1 MIKKTYHT
9 KEKKSLKK
17 PKAEDPVQPVDPNC
31 VELPVEKIIAPVIAA
46 VIAEITDV
54 KSKKKRKLKPSE
66 KPHYVNSK
74 QFEEEIRQY
83 YNTDN
88 MTEYLADAIRRISHG
103 LSFAP
108 NFINYSYRDEMI
120 GDAVVKMYQA
130 LKYKKFKLDHGF
142 SPFSYFTTIA
152 FHAFISRIKK
162 EKKHH
167 QLIVDYRERNYDSLI
182 NQNEDETGIR
192 ICTPGLDSGVLDNS
206 MYNEGNA

>member
-1 MIKKTYHT
+1 MIKKTSHT
-9 KEKKSLKK
+9 KQKKSQKK
-17 PKAEDPVQPVDPNC
+17 PSPEDSDQPVNLEGLD
-31 VELPVEKIIAPVIAA
+31 LPEEKIVAS
-46 VIAEITDV
+46 VIAEITDE
-54 KSKKKRKLKPSE
+54 KPKKKQKLKPSE

-83 YNTDN
+83 YKSDN
-88 MTEYLADAIRRISHG
+88 MTEYLADAIRRIAHG

-167 QLIVDYRERNYDSLI
+167 QLIADYRERNYDSLI

-192 ICTPGLDSGVLDNS
+192 VCTPGSDTGILDNS
-206 MYNEGNA
+206 LYNEGNA

>member
-1 MIKKTYHT
+1 MNKKTYHI
-9 KEKKSLKK
+9 KQKKSSNKSK
-17 PKAEDPVQPVDPNC
+17 PDL
-31 VELPVEKIIAPVIAA
+31 ELPPGLA
-46 VIAEITDV
+46 VISSIVVALSGAAPTQRG
-54 KSKKKRKLKPSE
+54 RKLKPSE

-83 YNTDN
+83 YNTED
-88 MTEYLADAIRRISHG
+88 MTSYLAEAIRRIAYG

-167 QLIVDYRERNYDSLI
+167 QLIADYRERNYDSLL
-182 NQNEDETGIR
+182 NRDEDETGIR
-192 ICTPGLDSGVLDNS
+192 VCSSDTSGGLDNS
-206 MYNEGNA
+206 FYNESNA

>member
-1 MIKKTYHT
+1 MIKKQSPT
-9 KEKKSLKK
+9 KQKKS
-17 PKAEDPVQPVDPNC
+17 
-31 VELPVEKIIAPVIAA
+31 
-46 VIAEITDV
+46 
-54 KSKKKRKLKPSE
+54 SKKSNKIDLPIDEAAIVSSIVASLTGENAVAAAPANKKLKPHE

-74 QFEEEIRQY
+74 QFEDEIRLY
-83 YNTDN
+83 YKTDK
-88 MTEYLADAIRRISHG
+88 MTEYLADSIRRIAYG

-167 QLIVDYRERNYDSLI
+167 QLVADYRERNYSSLI
-182 NQNEDETGIR
+182 NQNED
-192 ICTPGLDSGVLDNS
+192 DSGVRVYTQEASGPLDNS
-206 MYNEGNA
+206 GYNESNA

>member
-1 MIKKTYHT
+1 MNKKP
-9 KEKKSLKK
+9 LKK
-17 PKAEDPVQPVDPNC
+17 QKQKTTISEID
-31 VELPVEKIIAPVIAA
+31 EIGIITTVVAVLTGQDTKSPIA
-46 VIAEITDV
+46 
-54 KSKKKRKLKPSE
+54 KKLKPSE

-74 QFEEEIRQY
+74 EFEEQIRLY
-83 YNTDN
+83 YKTDVI
-88 MTEYLADAIRRISHG
+88 TEYLAEAIRRIAYG

-167 QLIVDYRERNYDSLI
+167 QIITDYRERNYDSLI
-182 NQNEDETGIR
+182 NKDEEQTGIR
-192 ICTPGLDSGVLDNS
+192 VNTKDYGILDNS
-206 MYNEGNA
+206 IHNEGNA

>member
-1 MIKKTYHT
+1 MIKKTSHT
-9 KEKKSLKK
+9 KQKKSQKK
-17 PKAEDPVQPVDPNC
+17 SKEVTLPVDDAIDESVVASVVANLTNEGPA
-31 VELPVEKIIAPVIAA
+31 K
-46 VIAEITDV
+46 
-54 KSKKKRKLKPSE
+54 KLKPSE

-83 YNTDN
+83 YKTDK
-88 MTEYLADAIRRISHG
+88 MTEYLADSIRRIAYG

-167 QLIVDYRERNYDSLI
+167 QLIADYRERNYDSLI
-182 NQNEDETGIR
+182 NKNEDETGVR
-192 ICTPGLDSGVLDNS
+192 VCTPGADAGVLDNS
-206 MYNEGNA
+206 LYNEGNA

>member
-1 MIKKTYHT
+1 MNKKTYHT
-9 KEKKSLKK
+9 KQKKSLKK
-17 PKAEDPVQPVDPNC
+17 SQVKP
-31 VELPVEKIIAPVIAA
+31 ELPIDLADLNTVIAVLSGQA
-46 VIAEITDV
+46 SAKTG
-54 KSKKKRKLKPSE
+54 KKLKPSE

-83 YNTDN
+83 YKTEN
-88 MTEYLADAIRRISHG
+88 MTEYLAEAIRRISHG
-103 LSFAP
+103 LSYAP

-167 QLIVDYRERNYDSLI
+167 QLIVDYRERNYDSLL
-182 NQNEDETGIR
+182 NRDEDETGIR
-192 ICTPGLDSGVLDNS
+192 ICTNGPRGDLDNS
-206 MYNEGNA
+206 LYNEGNA

>member
-1 MIKKTYHT
+1 MKKN
-9 KEKKSLKK
+9 KKQLKK
-17 PKAEDPVQPVDPNC
+17 KEVTDT
-31 VELPVEKIIAPVIAA
+31 ELPPDLIDIKSVIG
-46 VIAEITDV
+46 VISDET
-54 KSKKKRKLKPSE
+54 KSTGASKKLKPSE

-74 QFEEEIRQY
+74 QFEEELRIY
-83 YNTDN
+83 YKTDK
-88 MTEYLADAIRRISHG
+88 MTEYLAEAIRRIAYG

-130 LKYKKFKLDHGF
+130 LKYKKFKLNQGF

-167 QLIVDYRERNYDSLI
+167 QLVADYRERNYDNLI
-182 NQNEDETGIR
+182 NKDEDGTGIR
-192 ICTPGLDSGVLDNS
+192 VYTPDSGGGLDNS
-206 MYNEGNA
+206 LYNESNA

>member
-1 MIKKTYHT
+1 MSKKTSPT
-9 KEKKSLKK
+9 KQKKSSKRSEADL
-17 PKAEDPVQPVDPNC
+17 
-31 VELPVEKIIAPVIAA
+31 ELPPILADLSSVVAA
-46 VIAEITDV
+46 LTGEQAGPTPG
-54 KSKKKRKLKPSE
+54 KKLKPSE

-83 YNTDN
+83 YKTDK
-88 MTEYLADAIRRISHG
+88 MTEYLADSIRRIAYG

-167 QLIVDYRERNYDSLI
+167 QLIADYRERNYDSLL
-182 NQNEDETGIR
+182 NKDEEDTGVR
-192 ICTPGLDSGVLDNS
+192 VYSHDNGGGLDNS
-206 MYNEGNA
+206 LYNESNA

>member
-1 MIKKTYHT
+1 MKKKNKTP
-9 KEKKSLKK
+9 K
-17 PKAEDPVQPVDPNC
+17 PEASTTSQGD
-31 VELPVEKIIAPVIAA
+31 PVEKKIVQEAVAGLATPAA
-46 VIAEITDV
+46 TPAV
-54 KSKKKRKLKPSE
+54 KGKKLKPSE

-74 QFEEEIRQY
+74 QFEDEIRQFY
-83 YNTDN
+83 KTEAITD
-88 MTEYLADAIRRISHG
+88 YLAEAIRRIAYG

-108 NFINYSYRDEMI
+108 NFINYSYRDEMV

-167 QLIVDYRERNYDSLI
+167 QLINDFRERNYDSLI
-182 NQNEDETGIR
+182 NSNEEATGIR
-192 ICTPGLDSGVLDNS
+192 ICSDSGNTGGLDNS
-206 MYNEGNA
+206 LYNESNA

>member
-1 MIKKTYHT
+1 MKKKH
-9 KEKKSLKK
+9 SKK
-17 PKAEDPVQPVDPNC
+17 PKKALPESKPTADPV
-31 VELPVEKIIAPVIAA
+31 EEKLYKEAVAQITAPPP
-46 VIAEITDV
+46 EG
-54 KSKKKRKLKPSE
+54 KKLKPSE

-74 QFEEEIRQY
+74 QFEDEIRLFY
-83 YNTDN
+83 KTGDITN
-88 MTEYLADAIRRISHG
+88 YLADSIRRIAYG

-167 QLIVDYRERNYDSLI
+167 QLIADYRERNYDALVNS
-182 NQNEDETGIR
+182 NEDETGIR
-192 ICTPGLDSGVLDNS
+192 VYSDPGNLDNS
-206 MYNEGNA
+206 LYNQSNA

>member
-1 MIKKTYHT
+1 MSKKTSPT
-9 KEKKSLKK
+9 KRKKSSKRS
-17 PKAEDPVQPVDPNC
+17 EVDL
-31 VELPVEKIIAPVIAA
+31 ELPPELADLSSVVAALTGEQSGPVPG
-46 VIAEITDV
+46 
-54 KSKKKRKLKPSE
+54 KKLKPSE

-83 YNTDN
+83 YKTDK
-88 MTEYLADAIRRISHG
+88 MTEYLADSIRRIAYG

-167 QLIVDYRERNYDSLI
+167 QLITDYRERNYDSLL
-182 NQNEDETGIR
+182 NKDEDDTGVR
-192 ICTPGLDSGVLDNS
+192 VYSHDNGGGLDNS
-206 MYNEGNA
+206 LYNESNA

>member
-1 MIKKTYHT
+1 MKKPLNKTNKLNPDLPPELADLKSVINAIID
-9 KEKKSLKK
+9 KEKSTK
-17 PKAEDPVQPVDPNC
+17 PGK
-31 VELPVEKIIAPVIAA
+31 
-46 VIAEITDV
+46 
-54 KSKKKRKLKPSE
+54 KLKPSE

-74 QFEEEIRQY
+74 QFEEEIERY
-83 YNTDN
+83 YKTDN
-88 MTEYLADAIRRISHG
+88 MTKYLAEAIRRIAYG

-130 LKYKKFKLDHGF
+130 LKYKKFKLNQGF

-167 QLIVDYRERNYDSLI
+167 QLIADFRERNYDSLI
-182 NQNEDETGIR
+182 NKDEDGTGVR
-192 ICTPGLDSGVLDNS
+192 VYTHDTGGGLDNS
-206 MYNEGNA
+206 LYNESNA

>member
-1 MIKKTYHT
+1 MIKKPSPT
-9 KEKKSLKK
+9 KQKKSSK
-17 PKAEDPVQPVDPNC
+17 
-31 VELPVEKIIAPVIAA
+31 
-46 VIAEITDV
+46 
-54 KSKKKRKLKPSE
+54 KSKADNLLPDEQKIVSSIVASLTGENQAPASRKLKPHE

-74 QFEEEIRQY
+74 QFEDEIRQY
-83 YNTDN
+83 YKTDK
-88 MTEYLADAIRRISHG
+88 MTEYLADSIRRIAYG

-167 QLIVDYRERNYDSLI
+167 QLIADYRERNYSSLI
-182 NQNEDETGIR
+182 NQNEDE
-192 ICTPGLDSGVLDNS
+192 SGVRVYTQEAAGALDNS
-206 MYNEGNA
+206 GYNESNA

>member
-1 MIKKTYHT
+1 MKKKQKKNTIK
-9 KEKKSLKK
+9 
-17 PKAEDPVQPVDPNC
+17 
-31 VELPVEKIIAPVIAA
+31 
-46 VIAEITDV
+46 
-54 KSKKKRKLKPSE
+54 KSKKSADLDIPEILDINTAVAVLTGASNTTGRKLKPSE

-74 QFEEEIRQY
+74 QFEDEIRLY
-83 YNTDN
+83 YKTDVI
-88 MTEYLADAIRRISHG
+88 TDYLAEAIRRIAYG

-167 QLIVDYRERNYDSLI
+167 QLITDYREKHYSELI
-182 NQNEDETGIR
+182 NQNEDESGVRVYTQ
-192 ICTPGLDSGVLDNS
+192 DVSGVLDNS
-206 MYNEGNA
+206 IYNESNA

>member
-1 MIKKTYHT
+1 MKKKQKKNTIKKSKRSVYSDIPEILDISTAVAVLT
-9 KEKKSLKK
+9 GES
-17 PKAEDPVQPVDPNC
+17 
-31 VELPVEKIIAPVIAA
+31 VI
-46 VIAEITDV
+46 
-54 KSKKKRKLKPSE
+54 KGKKLKPSE

-74 QFEEEIRQY
+74 QFEDEIRQY
-83 YNTDN
+83 YKTDKI
-88 MTEYLADAIRRISHG
+88 TDYLAEAIRRIAYG

-167 QLIVDYRERNYDSLI
+167 QLITDYREKHYSELI
-182 NQNEDETGIR
+182 NQNEDESGVRVYTQDVTGI
-192 ICTPGLDSGVLDNS
+192 LDNS
-206 MYNEGNA
+206 IYNESNA